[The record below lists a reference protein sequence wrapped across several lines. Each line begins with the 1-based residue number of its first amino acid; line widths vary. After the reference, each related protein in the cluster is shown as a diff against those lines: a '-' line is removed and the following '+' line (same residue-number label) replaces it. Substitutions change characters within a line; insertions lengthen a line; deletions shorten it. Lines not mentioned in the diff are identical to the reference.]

1 MAHGK
6 TITIFWVDGTPDGII
21 TGELSG
27 WNGMCVKLPRDQIN
41 SKREELE
48 YPGVYF
54 LICTD
59 TEDGEDA
66 VYIGESDNLRTR
78 LNQHIANYK
87 MGNESYYWQ
96 SVVAFSSNSLNKA
109 LVKYLENRL
118 VMIAKD
124 SKRYKVLTKATSPKM
139 HLKEHEIDS
148 MEQFIENIKTLL
160 TALNYRILEELPQ
173 KAELKESASN
183 TTRTMLYISTK
194 ETSGSGYLTPD
205 DKFVLCKGSTIKA
218 HPSKACAKAALKK
231 RENLIEDGVIVDN
244 TLMDDVLVSSSS
256 LAASLITGF
265 STSGPEWWKTKD
277 GISLKELQM
286 KE

>member
-6 TITIFWVDGTPDGII
+6 TITIFWVNGTPDGII

-27 WNGMCVKLPRDQIN
+27 WNGMCVKLPREQIN
-41 SKREELE
+41 AKREELE

-66 VYIGESDNLRTR
+66 VYIGESDHLLTR
-78 LNQHIANYK
+78 LNQHIKNFK
-87 MGNESYYWQ
+87 TGSEVYYWQ
-96 SVVAFSSNSLNKA
+96 NVVAFSSNSLNKA

-118 VMIAKD
+118 VTIAKN
-124 SKRYKVLTKATSPKM
+124 SKRYKILTKTTSPKM

-148 MEQFIENIKTLL
+148 MEQFIDNIKTIL
-160 TALNYRILEELPQ
+160 TALNYRVLEELPQ
-173 KAELKESASN
+173 KADQKGNDS
-183 TTRTMLYISTK
+183 TTMLFISTK
-194 ETSGSGYLTPD
+194 EASGTGYLTPD

-218 HPSKACAKAALKK
+218 QPSKACAKAALKK
-231 RENLIEDGVIVDN
+231 RENLIEEGVIVDN
-244 TLMDDVLVSSSS
+244 TLMDDVVLSSSS

-277 GISLKELQM
+277 GTSLKELQM
-286 KE
+286 KG